1 MHDLWLHEKNTEGYG
16 VKWRISEILHTEHT
30 TFQELA
36 VVDTLEWGRALLLDG
51 AIQITEKDEFI
62 YHEMISHIAMNS
74 HPSPT
79 RALIIGGGDG
89 GVLREL
95 CRHQRLK
102 AVDMVEIDGRVVE
115 NSKRFFPEVA
125 SSLGDPRLKL
135 YVEDGLEFVKN
146 TKEKYDVV
154 IVDSCDPVGPAV
166 ELFSEGFYR
175 DLFAI
180 LKDDG
185 MAVVQSE
192 SPVFYQET
200 FISIQR
206 NMAAVF
212 PKVSVYLAPVPT
224 YVSGPWSFTVGSK
237 KFNPANLVESR
248 EDFKELKYYDEEI
261 HRNAFALPR
270 FIRDLS
276 KAVFQNRP

>member
-16 VKWRISEILHTEHT
+16 VKWRITGVLHSET
-30 TFQELA
+30 TPFQELV

-62 YHEMISHIAMNS
+62 YHEMISHVVMNS
-74 HPSPT
+74 HPEPA
-79 RALIIGGGDG
+79 RVLIIGGGDG

-95 CRHQRLK
+95 CRHQRLQ

-115 NSKRFFPEVA
+115 NSKRFFPAVA
-125 SSLGDPRLKL
+125 TSFGDPRLRL
-135 YVEDGLEFVKN
+135 YLEDGLAFVKN
-146 TKEKYDVV
+146 SREKYDVV
-154 IVDSCDPVGPAV
+154 VVDSCDPVGPAI

-175 DLFAI
+175 DLYAI

-185 MAVVQSE
+185 MTVVQSE

-200 FISIQR
+200 FSSIQR
-206 NMAAVF
+206 HMAAVF
-212 PKVSVYLAPVPT
+212 PHVSVYLAPVPT

-237 KFNPANLVESR
+237 KHNPTQIAETHEN
-248 EDFKELKYYDEEI
+248 FKDLKYYDGEI
-261 HRNAFALPR
+261 HKGAFALPR
-270 FIRDLS
+270 FIREL
-276 KAVFQNRP
+276 VTP